1 MDDYALDFSFPSLPA
16 SVHKVGNLIASGQ
29 TDTDALTEVVRRDP
43 SVTVNVLQRVN
54 SAYYGIRRDVESI
67 EQAVR
72 LLGFVE
78 VCAIAL
84 IEGMNAM
91 GRDFTTQT
99 PIFRRILQAS
109 VFTGRFTENMAEAID
124 LPSEGTRLSFS
135 SGLIH
140 GTGRLVLLHTA
151 PKRYADLVAAS
162 GAPLPEID
170 REEEAFGT
178 HHRTLAREA
187 CEYWELTG
195 RLCSVLKAAES
206 PEPDPNAPDGMI
218 ARVMQGGCIL
228 ATQDLADKDVEVP
241 TLLNPLTSAIEDE
254 KEGRDA
260 TSVVQEA
267 AEDAS
272 LYASG
277 VGNL

>member
-16 SVHKVGNLIASGQ
+16 SVHKVGNLVASGE

-99 PIFRRILQAS
+99 PIFRRILQSS
-109 VFTGRFTENMAEAID
+109 VFTGRFTENMAQEID
-124 LPSEGTRLSFS
+124 LPAEETRLSFS

-151 PKRYADLVAAS
+151 PKRYADLVAES
-162 GAPLPEID
+162 GDPLPDVDGEQD
-170 REEEAFGT
+170 AFGA
-178 HHRTLAREA
+178 HHWTLAREA
-187 CEYWELTG
+187 CEYWELSD
-195 RLCSVLKAAES
+195 RICSVLEAGEASEPDTAS
-206 PEPDPNAPDGMI
+206 PEGLLG
-218 ARVMQGGCIL
+218 RVMQAGSSL
-228 ATQDLADKDVEVP
+228 AVQDLTDEPFELPSGLDGLGARATPDDADPRPLVE
-241 TLLNPLTSAIEDE
+241 
-254 KEGRDA
+254 
-260 TSVVQEA
+260 EA

-277 VGNL
+277 VGSL